1 MSDMASEAGT
11 TIGSADPRKILNE
24 IYKGKGYFD
33 KYGGSLLMSL
43 LLVVAFV
50 GVIIYLRI
58 MSRLASLRSNW
69 AANRCSPEV
78 MPFAGAIVW
87 KPGQTFLEATSE
99 NFNGCLSTIQEEIT
113 GAFLEPINYSMS
125 AMGSVAGD
133 IQGDIDLVRSKLNDM
148 GEVLQD
154 ALNKVLSQI
163 MSFVVPIQISFMRM
177 KDVLAKTHAVL
188 ATSIFSLL
196 SGYLGLKSFLG
207 AFINILIVGLIAATA
222 IILPLII
229 FIFTWPIA
237 IPMIILYAAVAVP
250 LAVIIGYLAHIVD
263 LTRTTVPKVPGG
275 GVVRACLHRDT
286 LLKMSNETYKRIEN
300 IQVGDILKADGE
312 VYAVMKVSTKEMD
325 MYRIGDVIVSG
336 SHSVV
341 LKTGWIYAN
350 EHPGAILIPDY
361 PEEYVYC
368 LNTESGVIHVGG
380 LVFSDW
386 NDLDEDEKDFIGFRY
401 NLPIDCITPEY
412 LHEQYDT
419 GYVATTPILM
429 SDGTNKPIADIQ
441 PNDMI
446 DGGNR
451 VIASVVLDASEIEED
466 YSKNT
471 AYKNKVLYSLITK
484 TGLMRIGTI
493 TLNTEVADFNW
504 NVEHLL
510 EGYKERE

>member
-154 ALNKVLSQI
+154 ALNKVLSQV

-312 VYAVMKVSTKEMD
+312 VYA
-325 MYRIGDVIVSG
+325 IVSG

-493 TLNTEVADFNW
+493 RLNTEVADFNW

-510 EGYKERE
+510 EGYKEPE